1 MLDEKTQ
8 LSQRDLGQ
16 ACAGKATAKRTVLPM
31 AQAPLP
37 DCSVRSQTRKRLNPD
52 RFEPVRVAASM
63 NEALFAAVGT
73 AQSCDEG
80 LHEQLTAV
88 AGNRV
93 AAPNV

>member
-1 MLDEKTQ
+1 MDKTTQ
-8 LSQRDLGQ
+8 FSQRDLGQ
-16 ACAGKATAKRTVLPM
+16 SYAGKATAKRTVLPT

-37 DCSVRSQTRKRLNPD
+37 DCSVWSPTRKRTEPD
-52 RFEPVRVAASM
+52 GAGPIRAGM
-63 NEALFAAVGT
+63 NEALVAMMGT